1 MTIANRNYKDN
12 LFRMIF
18 REKEELLSLYIAING
33 TQYDDPEELQINT
46 LENAVFLNFKNDIS
60 FILEFEMNLY
70 EHQSTYN
77 PNMPLRNLF
86 YIARLLENT
95 MADKTFY
102 SSALVKIP
110 VPRFIVFYNGRKEQ
124 PERTILK
131 LSDAFQKRIDE
142 PELELMVTMLNINA
156 GNNYKLQEQC
166 TTLKDYISYVQKVR
180 EYALKMPIGEAVEQA
195 VNECMEDNIL
205 RKFFQ
210 KYKREAIQ
218 VSILEYDEEK
228 EMIKIRQ
235 SEFEFGVEQGIELE
249 NIHVVRRMLEKE
261 MESAVIAEMLE
272 LENSYIEQIRSLMK
286 HNEKITDS
294 QVLKL
299 LHEKYSPVNKRTE

>member
-18 REKEELLSLYIAING
+18 REKEELLSLYNAING

-110 VPRFIVFYNGRKEQ
+110 
-124 PERTILK
+124 
-131 LSDAFQKRIDE
+131 A
-142 PELELMVTMLNINA
+142 
-156 GNNYKLQEQC
+156 
-166 TTLKDYISYVQKVR
+166 
-180 EYALKMPIGEAVEQA
+180 
-195 VNECMEDNIL
+195 
-205 RKFFQ
+205 
-210 KYKREAIQ
+210 KY
-218 VSILEYDEEK
+218 
-228 EMIKIRQ
+228 
-235 SEFEFGVEQGIELE
+235 
-249 NIHVVRRMLEKE
+249 
-261 MESAVIAEMLE
+261 
-272 LENSYIEQIRSLMK
+272 
-286 HNEKITDS
+286 
-294 QVLKL
+294 
-299 LHEKYSPVNKRTE
+299 